1 MGGFAFS
8 DESLLPPGITRGT
21 FTPDGFQLFLE
32 HGGELPNITKE
43 DIDDKSKSSTLGKL
57 FACTQLLWFCLQCIA
72 RKNQGLSLSLLEITT
87 LAHIVFAIFI
97 YAFWWDKPFNV
108 DEPTLVSLK
117 GRELQP
123 LLAYMWMSSALSARS
138 GNKKGV
144 PEFECIKFV
153 QESTSQSNNEGD
165 IGADITTSR
174 NESPDGRDRGNEGIQ
189 TENQENADVD
199 LNGDIEM
206 TPLALR
212 PSREQAS
219 TALATT
225 PALGAIEPTT
235 AENIPLYNSNGSQS
249 LIHPALMH

>member
-108 DEPTLVSLK
+108 DEPTLVSLR

-165 IGADITTSR
+165 IGADIATSR
-174 NESPDGRDRGNEGIQ
+174 NESPD
-189 TENQENADVD
+189 
-199 LNGDIEM
+199 GDIEM